1 MFPFDHKDI
10 LGLFAAPALLKQGGQ
25 KVVYRAT
32 HPTHGE
38 VVLKIGKFA
47 SETSLER
54 IKREVAVLRDITSDY
69 YPRMFEFEVFPDSRF
84 LIVEQYIDSIPL
96 GDCFTRFAAPTT
108 ALELIHEVTTALT
121 VLWGKRVV
129 HRDLKPDNI
138 LIRKDGKPKVID
150 LGIARLLD
158 DESLTRTVAVSG
170 PCTPIYAAPE
180 QLTNRKNDID
190 IRTDQFCLGIIL
202 GQLVLS
208 GEHPFNPT
216 LVKSGASIVDNIL
229 NDNWARNE
237 IETVANH
244 ALFRLCEKL
253 LGNQPH
259 LRFRRAEFL
268 LDAITETLKRLRP

>member
-1 MFPFDHKDI
+1 MFPFDHRDI
-10 LGLFAAPALLKQGGQ
+10 LGLFASPTLLKQGGQ

-32 HPTHGE
+32 HPVHGE
-38 VVLKIGKFA
+38 IVLKVGKYS

-69 YPRMFEFEVFPDSRF
+69 YPRIFEFQVFPNSRF

-96 GDCFTRFAAPTT
+96 GDCFSRFAVPRT
-108 ALELIHEVTTALT
+108 ALELIHEVTTALI
-121 VLWGKRVV
+121 VLWSKRIV

-138 LIRKDGKPKVID
+138 LIRRDGKPKVID

-158 DESLTRTVAVSG
+158 DESLTRTVAASG

-202 GQLVLS
+202 GQLLLS
-208 GEHPFNPT
+208 GQHPFDPT
-216 LVKSGASIVDNIL
+216 LVKSGPSIVDNIL

-237 IETVANH
+237 IETA
-244 ALFRLCEKL
+244 ADRPLFDLCQKL
-253 LGNQPH
+253 LGGQPH
-259 LRFRRAEFL
+259 LRFRRAQFL
-268 LDAITETLKRLRP
+268 LDAINDTLKRLP